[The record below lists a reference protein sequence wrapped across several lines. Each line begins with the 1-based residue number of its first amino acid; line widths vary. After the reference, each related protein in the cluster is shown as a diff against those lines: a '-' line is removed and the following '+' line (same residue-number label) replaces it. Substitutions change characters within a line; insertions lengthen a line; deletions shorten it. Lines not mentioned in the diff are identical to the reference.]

1 MTFALTYIIYLFY
14 NVLGGNK
21 GGATSEQRSK
31 SMIKLSHKRKMELQ
45 NEKAKK
51 NDTSNQQESV
61 PKRDKN
67 AQEEFNVFRK
77 KRWHAPL
84 ENK

>member
-1 MTFALTYIIYLFY
+1 
-14 NVLGGNK
+14 
-21 GGATSEQRSK
+21 
-31 SMIKLSHKRKMELQ
+31 MELQ